1 VTTALAAVDHELG
14 RVPAAKEGFR
24 RARTLLKE
32 DARAARHE
40 AFAILSTVL
49 DGEDAMRAATKP
61 AVSAGKKS
69 EPEEV
74 RFARRVLARRIEG
87 RAADSE
93 RTAHGIIVAGDASW
107 LRVPSGE
114 TVRLG
119 RARALARIVRELALE
134 RVRHPGRPVT
144 AEELV
149 RAGWPDE
156 RIVPSAAK
164 NRLHVSITRL
174 RKLGLE
180 DAILREAEGYLFD
193 PGILLT
199 VSDV

>member
-1 VTTALAAVDHELG
+1 
-14 RVPAAKEGFR
+14 
-24 RARTLLKE
+24 
-32 DARAARHE
+32 
-40 AFAILSTVL
+40 
-49 DGEDAMRAATKP
+49 MRAAGKATGHAP
-61 AVSAGKKS
+61 A
-69 EPEEV
+69 PEEV
-74 RFARRVLARRIEG
+74 RFARRVLARRVEG
-87 RAADSE
+87 RRNDASE
-93 RTAHGIIVAGDASW
+93 RDTRGIIVAGDASW
-107 LRVPSGE
+107 LRIPSGV

-134 RVRHPGRPVT
+134 RVRHPGRAVA

-180 DAILREAEGYLFD
+180 DAILREADGYMFD
-193 PGILLT
+193 PALLLT